1 MTFTILFIVSLGL
14 NAALGFAAFN
24 LLRKLE
30 ILENQVETLDKQLAE
45 FYSALS
51 ITLHTMRVIDEKQMF
66 EKDDEVGTVFQ
77 ELTDI
82 VNNLRPLLYGI
93 PDERSTDDEETE
105 R

>member
-1 MTFTILFIVSLGL
+1 MTFTIIFIVSLGL
-14 NAALGFAAFN
+14 NVALAFATFN

-30 ILENQVETLDKQLAE
+30 VFEEQIETLDKQLAE

-66 EKDDEVGTVFQ
+66 EKDDEVGAVFQ

-93 PDERSTDDEETE
+93 SDERSTDQEETE
-105 R
+105 G

>member
-1 MTFTILFIVSLGL
+1 MTFTIIFIVSLGL
-14 NAALGFAAFN
+14 NVALAFATFN

-30 ILENQVETLDKQLAE
+30 VFEKQVETLDNQLAE
-45 FYSALS
+45 VYSALS
-51 ITLHTMRVIDEKQMF
+51 ITLHTMRVIDERQMF

-93 PDERSTDDEETE
+93 PDERSTNQEETE
-105 R
+105 G